1 MAGGQSFSNSR
12 TLAQIPDDAALRRTR
27 RPRVWGKTKPT
38 AFTHGPTALLFVGR
52 ARRTSGQGEP
62 DRGQHRQAAGVG
74 APKVIGVLVP
84 MSAFGGKAD
93 MSSAHA
99 SGPPIS
105 SQPPLSRDL
114 PNVQRRFCETQ
125 SPSSSPSSRHPYNRN
140 HSASR
145 STC

>member
-84 MSAFGGKAD
+84 MSAFGGK
-93 MSSAHA
+93 
-99 SGPPIS
+99 
-105 SQPPLSRDL
+105 R
-114 PNVQRRFCETQ
+114 T
-125 SPSSSPSSRHPYNRN
+125 
-140 HSASR
+140 
-145 STC
+145 

>member
-27 RPRVWGKTKPT
+27 RRRVWGKTKPT

-93 MSSAHA
+93 MSSGTRERAA
-99 SGPPIS
+99 YFIPTTIESGPTKCSTWVLRNPIS
-105 SQPPLSRDL
+105 FIQPA
-114 PNVQRRFCETQ
+114 Q
-125 SPSSSPSSRHPYNRN
+125 SAPV
-140 HSASR
+140 
-145 STC
+145 